1 MSPSSSTRHERTDDP
16 SPPTHVST
24 QVRDKEEGNDDIT
37 FMERVESALA
47 DIMRALAL

>member
-1 MSPSSSTRHERTDDP
+1 
-16 SPPTHVST
+16 
-24 QVRDKEEGNDDIT
+24 VRDKEEGNDDIT